1 LAGAGSKSPSTR
13 RRSIAVATGPRAQA
27 DPPDASASDGLADRL
42 ERHRDH
48 HFRRLPNRR
57 VANDRAAL
65 AFINEAGFCAAFTAG
80 LGVPCLREAIVGS
93 REPELPEHIQ
103 HDPAI
108 MMTWR
113 LKDTLAARREV
124 YYGKVIG
131 GRPGFI
137 ALGLLPA
144 FLRIRVAPGTYL
156 AHYRDGS
163 LSHCAKLVM
172 DLLTRRGPM
181 PTMALKLSSGH
192 SEPRRRGEF
201 DRAMKELQE
210 KFLALKVEERYDP
223 FTYVWDTVTH
233 QWKEALRATRSL
245 TPLAATE
252 TILRRYFELAGYGSD
267 RAVTRILGLDPQLTL
282 RAARR
287 LERTGLI
294 RRGVRIAGIRET
306 VNVLTRHLA

>member
-1 LAGAGSKSPSTR
+1 MTN
-13 RRSIAVATGPRAQA
+13 
-27 DPPDASASDGLADRL
+27 
-42 ERHRDH
+42 E
-48 HFRRLPNRR
+48 
-57 VANDRAAL
+57 RAAL

-113 LKDTLAARREV
+113 LKDVLPARREV

-137 ALGLLPA
+137 ALEFLPA
-144 FLRIRVAPGTYL
+144 FLRIRIAPGTYL
-156 AHYRDGS
+156 AHYRGGT

-172 DLLTRRGPM
+172 DILTRRGPT
-181 PTMALKLSSGH
+181 PTMALKLSSGY
-192 SEPRRRGEF
+192 SEPKRRAEF
-201 DRAMKELQE
+201 DRAMKELQG
-210 KFLALKVEERYDP
+210 KFLVLKVEERYDP
-223 FTYVWDTVTH
+223 FTYVWDTVAH
-233 QWKEALRATRSL
+233 QWSDAMRKARSL

-252 TILRRYFELAGYGSD
+252 IILRRYFELAAYSSD
-267 RAVTRILGLDPQLTL
+267 RAVTRILGLDPRLVP
-282 RAARR
+282 RAAIR

-294 RRGVRIAGIRET
+294 RRGLRIDGIRET
-306 VNVLTRHLA
+306 VNVLTHHLG